1 MDIMVPA
8 SNRASRTY
16 SANSIIGAKD
26 STSRGR
32 ISPQSSGITEVTP
45 YTAQWALELAAQGAM
60 SERSRAWAA
69 ALVCLVVLQTIA
81 SLLSSRSFALV
92 ALSDFLQLILL
103 LSAALSCLP
112 SIFKNRGR
120 TRLFWSLMGLGL
132 ASWGTYQFLWTYLEV
147 QGRDVP
153 NLWAPDIILFL
164 HIVPMMAAL
173 ALQPSVEQHDRD
185 LRLGSLDFALL
196 LLWWVFVYVY
206 TVIPWMYV
214 FANEG
219 AYNRDLNYSYLAEK
233 VALLVG
239 LAVLWFRSSG
249 SWKTIY
255 AHWFGAGLLYSASSF
270 VANRALG
277 LAPSSHWAYYSGSLY
292 DVPLVASM
300 AWMSLPGLLAL
311 NMPPEQ
317 ARSVKS
323 LPRGLWAARLGMLS
337 VFSLPVFAW
346 ISAFDQAVPTSVRN
360 FRLTLTLG
368 AMLIMGSLVF
378 LKQHLLDI
386 ELIRLLRA
394 SQQSFQELQLLQTQ
408 LVQSEKLASLGQLVG
423 GAAHE
428 LNNPLTAMLGYSEL
442 LATTNLTSEQRSLAE
457 KVSQQ
462 AKRIRILV
470 ASLLSFAK
478 QAPVAKSALDVNT
491 IVATALK
498 LCQPQMR
505 VAKVQFVIQLADS
518 LPRAQGD
525 ANQLLQVFSNIIN
538 NATHAMSDRGG
549 TLTVTTYAAGN
560 VISAEFSDTGPGMLE
575 PDRVF
580 DPFYTTR
587 PVGQGSGL
595 GLSACYGIIQEHGGK
610 ISCQNKKDGGASFLV
625 ELPAIANGKAA
636 PPQAQAHAAN

>member
-1 MDIMVPA
+1 M
-8 SNRASRTY
+8 SNRAK
-16 SANSIIGAKD
+16 G
-26 STSRGR
+26 
-32 ISPQSSGITEVTP
+32 
-45 YTAQWALELAAQGAM
+45 WAVALA
-60 SERSRAWAA
+60 
-69 ALVCLVVLQTIA
+69 CLVLLQTTT
-81 SLLSSRSFALV
+81 SLFSPHSFALIV
-92 ALSDFLQLILL
+92 LSDILQLIVL
-103 LSAALSCLP
+103 LSAAIACAL
-112 SIFKNRGR
+112 SIFRNRGR
-120 TRLFWSLMGLGL
+120 TRLFWLLMCLGL

-147 QGRDVP
+147 QGQDVP
-153 NLWAPDIILFL
+153 SLWGPDIILFL

-196 LLWWVFVYVY
+196 LLWWFFVYVY
-206 TVIPWMYV
+206 AVIPWMYV
-214 FANEG
+214 YANEA
-219 AYNRDLNYSYLAEK
+219 AYNQNLNYSYLAEK
-233 VALLVG
+233 LALLVG
-239 LAVLWFRSSG
+239 LALLWFRSSG
-249 SWKTIY
+249 PWKTIY
-255 AHWFGAGLLYSASSF
+255 AHWFGAGLLYSVSSF

-323 LPRGLWAARLGMLS
+323 LPRGLWAARLGMLA

-346 ISAFDQAVPTSVRN
+346 ISAFDHAVPLRVRT
-360 FRLTLTLG
+360 FRLTLTLL
-368 AMLIMGSLVF
+368 AMLVMGSLVF

-394 SQQSFQELQLLQTQ
+394 SQQSFQDLQLLQTQ

-457 KVSQQ
+457 KVAQQ

-478 QAPVAKSALDVNT
+478 QAPVVKSALDMNT

-505 VAKVQFVIQLADS
+505 VVNVQFVTELAGN
-518 LPRAQGD
+518 LPRVQGD
-525 ANQLLQVFSNIIN
+525 SNQLLQVFSHVIN
-538 NATHAMSDRGG
+538 NAIHAMSDRGG
-549 TLTVTTYAAGN
+549 TLTVTTQVSEGL
-560 VISAEFSDTGPGMLE
+560 ISVEFSDTGPGMLE

-595 GLSACYGIIQEHGGK
+595 GLSACYGIVQEHGGK
-610 ISCQNKKDGGASFLV
+610 ITCRNKKEGGASFLV
-625 ELPAIANGKAA
+625 ELPSIENGKTIE
-636 PPQAQAHAAN
+636 PQAQAQAAN